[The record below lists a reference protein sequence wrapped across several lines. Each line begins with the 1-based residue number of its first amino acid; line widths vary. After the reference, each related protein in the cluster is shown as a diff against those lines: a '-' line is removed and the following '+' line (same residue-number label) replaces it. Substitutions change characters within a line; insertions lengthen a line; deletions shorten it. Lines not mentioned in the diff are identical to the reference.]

1 MCPHMYDKDFVLRD
15 VRDEREKDGQSYCGL
30 EERVKDMMESLKQ
43 KGFLNYFGMQRFGTS
58 IIPTHHIGR

>member
-1 MCPHMYDKDFVLRD
+1 MYDKDFVLRD
-15 VRDEREKDGQSYCGL
+15 LRDESEDGQSSCGL

>member
-1 MCPHMYDKDFVLRD
+1 MYDKDFVLRD
-15 VRDEREKDGQSYCGL
+15 VRDERGDGQSYCGL
-30 EERVKDMMESLKQ
+30 EERVKDTMESLKQ